1 MIKCLRKHKIEF
13 SFKVSNSI
21 WSEYSGTQ
29 VLFAILLCHLECLI
43 FVSKVK
49 QGHRHGHA
57 PLSDWK
63 TRMHRRLLAW
73 KLVIGRLI
81 TLPFMFHW
89 SENVVTSPHL
99 ALEDFDKCLLFSY
112 HGRREREFQWTKAAW
127 ILHGICSRR
136 LLSCVVII
144 GSIDRIRK
152 CLSK

>member
-1 MIKCLRKHKIEF
+1 MIPSGQNIQGPRF
-13 SFKVSNSI
+13 SSP
-21 WSEYSGTQ
+21 
-29 VLFAILLCHLECLI
+29 LLCHLECLI

-63 TRMHRRLLAW
+63 TRMHRRLPAW

-144 GSIDRIRK
+144 GSIERIRK